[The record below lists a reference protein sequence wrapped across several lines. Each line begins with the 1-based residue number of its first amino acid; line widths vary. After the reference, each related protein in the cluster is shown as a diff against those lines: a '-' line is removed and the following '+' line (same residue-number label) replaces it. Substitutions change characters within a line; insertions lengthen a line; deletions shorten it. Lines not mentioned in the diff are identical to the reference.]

1 MNKKVELFFTLFE
14 RMKNECFKDD
24 NTVSLKILLLSIYT
38 SIIVLHTIRTAP
50 SLHLYYGDYNMILDT
65 IHEEE
70 KDIYWMDENFRWDG
84 YVKEKIIVIPMI
96 TNDIS
101 DLRNIVYS
109 SLQIVNNTF
118 VEKIIVVTDTLQS
131 YTSEALAHLKL
142 ESLREFSVVHK

>member
-1 MNKKVELFFTLFE
+1 
-14 RMKNECFKDD
+14 
-24 NTVSLKILLLSIYT
+24 
-38 SIIVLHTIRTAP
+38 
-50 SLHLYYGDYNMILDT
+50 MILDT
-65 IHEEE
+65 IHEE

-96 TNDIS
+96 TNDIN